1 MKPHDQTQHE
11 FGGDAAAYV
20 LGALEAGE
28 VSAFRTHL
36 DDCAEC
42 RTDVAAFQLVIDAL
56 PMAANRFPV
65 PTDLRRRVLDDV
77 LADADAHARKRRR
90 GRGQGPAV
98 RAAVARALRPPAA
111 RLSGALLVT
120 ALVAMLAL
128 AVLSGGAVSGPRLLP
143 GEVTN
148 SGGTAQLRVS
158 DDHASLIVR
167 HFPPPPVG
175 RIYEVWLKRPGARP
189 APTTAL
195 FSVNATGAADV
206 GVPGAMS
213 GLSEVLVTQEPA
225 GGSLVPTRPPVI
237 RVRLG

>member
-20 LGALEAGE
+20 LGALEPE
-28 VSAFRTHL
+28 RVSAFRNHL

-42 RTDVAAFQLVIDAL
+42 GADVAAFQRVVDAL
-56 PMAANRFPV
+56 PMAATRFPV

-77 LADADAHARKRRR
+77 RADARARKRAHARGR
-90 GRGQGPAV
+90 GRGV
-98 RAAVARALRPPAA
+98 RAIAAHALRPPAA

-120 ALVAMLAL
+120 ALVAVLAL
-128 AVLSGGAVSGPRLLP
+128 AVLSGGGAGGRRLLP
-143 GEVTN
+143 GEVTG
-148 SGGTAQLRVS
+148 SSGTAQLRVS
-158 DDHASLIVR
+158 GDHASLIAR
-167 HFPPPPVG
+167 HFPPPLAG

-195 FSVNATGAADV
+195 FGVNATGAADV
-206 GVPGAMS
+206 GVPGAIS
-213 GLSEVLVTQEPA
+213 GLSEILVTQEPA

-237 RVRLG
+237 VVRLG

>member
-20 LGALEAGE
+20 LGALEADE

-42 RTDVAAFQLVIDAL
+42 RTDVAAFQVVVDAL
-56 PMAANRFPV
+56 PMAATRFAV

-98 RAAVARALRPPAA
+98 RAAVAHALRPPAA

-120 ALVAMLAL
+120 ALVAVLAL
-128 AVLSGGAVSGPRLLP
+128 AVVSGGGASGPRLLRA
-143 GEVTN
+143 EVTN

-167 HFPPPPVG
+167 HFPPPPIG
-175 RIYEVWLKRPGARP
+175 RIYEVWLKRPGAQP

-225 GGSLVPTRPPVI
+225 GGSLAPTRPPVI

>member
-42 RTDVAAFQLVIDAL
+42 RTDVAAFQLVVDAL
-56 PMAANRFPV
+56 PMAATRFPV

-77 LADADAHARKRRR
+77 LADADAHARRRRR

-98 RAAVARALRPPAA
+98 RAAVAGALRPPAA

-120 ALVAMLAL
+120 ALVAVLAL
-128 AVLSGGAVSGPRLLP
+128 AVLSGGGASGPRLLR

-189 APTTAL
+189 APTTVL